1 MGEIEYSTTSKKEI
15 VMKKTLHILLL
26 TSGIFGI
33 ASVEAEDNVASTTN
47 VATETNLRSM
57 APDLMNRRIMQG
69 DANGRIDMTEFENL
83 KKEFSSAQSEL
94 TQAQT
99 AEEKAAAQA
108 KIDAANTKMQELKAS
123 MKKEMA
129 DRPKPPR
136 GDHNGHNQE
145 QLASTSNANADLVK
159 TEKATL
165 ESKKAELKNEQN
177 SLKSATN
184 SSAKKALKE
193 KIEAPKGQRKLR
205 EKYIKALEKNKAKD
219 IAKYKEELSK
229 L

>member
-33 ASVEAEDNVASTTN
+33 ASVEAEDNVAST
-47 VATETNLRSM
+47 TNLRSM

-108 KIDAANTKMQELKAS
+108 KIDAANTKMQELK
-123 MKKEMA
+123 
-129 DRPKPPR
+129 
-136 GDHNGHNQE
+136 
-145 QLASTSNANADLVK
+145 
-159 TEKATL
+159 
-165 ESKKAELKNEQN
+165 
-177 SLKSATN
+177 
-184 SSAKKALKE
+184 
-193 KIEAPKGQRKLR
+193 
-205 EKYIKALEKNKAKD
+205 
-219 IAKYKEELSK
+219 
-229 L
+229 